1 MPSGITFI
9 MRAFIAIELP
19 LTLKNSLILGDLES
33 ALEKV
38 KNDLSDMNLEFNAGG
53 ITLFQ
58 SVLGERG
65 PTYTILKS

>member
-1 MPSGITFI
+1 